1 MSILLG
7 TPYAVPKQSFKNFA
21 NINHLILATALLG
34 SMVMSFSAHAIGPC
48 DAAKPA
54 ALNATT
60 AVRTQIAGREDFFK
74 ITAPSDGLLTFTPVS
89 DISTYA
95 RLYDKDCIGIT
106 NISYYASSNTIS
118 KGIYYIGVN
127 SRKSGP
133 YKILIEGDFA
143 TDDRGASCA
152 SAAVARSAVE
162 TGVIGPYGDRDF
174 FQVNLKGA
182 GQLIAKQQSNA
193 SVFVQVFDKSCISV
207 STPSYSGINKAF
219 GAGTYYVGVIESAN
233 RGKGNYNLSLSGDI
247 VKPVGTCGG
256 KSATLS
262 GTNGDDVIRG
272 TAGNDVI
279 QSFGGNDVILGLA
292 GDDTICGGDG
302 DDIVQGGD
310 GIDRLSGDAGND
322 ILQGGD
328 KNDALTGG
336 LGIDVCDGGNQIDV
350 ALTCEVKSLVP

>member
-1 MSILLG
+1 MSNLFL
-7 TPYAVPKQSFKNFA
+7 TLHFSRSLTVKNPA
-21 NINHLILATALLG
+21 PLLILCATFVG
-34 SMVMSFSAHAIGPC
+34 GMSLSSSAHAIGPC

-54 ALNATT
+54 TLNATT

-89 DISTYA
+89 DISTNA

-106 NISYYASSNTIS
+106 NISYYASSNNIS
-118 KGIYYIGVN
+118 KGTYYIGVN
-127 SRKSGP
+127 SRKSGL
-133 YKILIEGDFA
+133 YKVLIEGDFA

-152 SAAVARSAVE
+152 SAAVARSAIE
-162 TGVIGPYGDRDF
+162 KGVIGPYGDRDF
-174 FQVNLKGA
+174 FQVNLKGV

-193 SVFVQVFDKSCISV
+193 SVFVQVFDKSCIVV
-207 STPSYSGINKAF
+207 STPSYYGINKAF
-219 GAGTYYVGVIESAN
+219 GAGIYYVGVIESAN

-247 VKPVGTCGG
+247 VKPVEACGG
-256 KSATLS
+256 KSATIS
-262 GTNGDDVIRG
+262 GTDGDDVIRG

-279 QSFGGNDVILGLA
+279 QGLRGNDVILGLT

-322 ILQGGD
+322 VLQGGD
-328 KNDALTGG
+328 KNDALSGG
-336 LGIDVCDGGNQIDV
+336 LGIDVCDGGNQTDV
-350 ALTCEVKSLVP
+350 AVTCEVKSLIP